1 MIIPPNQNPLPA
13 EEKKGPVTPEEA
25 KAMTPPVDLVEII
38 NTSVA
43 EGAVAGVVMFL
54 RKNKLSTGDDEKA
67 APDHLFFEKVFAEYD
82 TNEEVR
88 KKYPFRSSLKYHITA
103 AIGGGA
109 EAFNLLYAKG
119 EEEHIRKL
127 CRTIAGGEVLN
138 FLEYHIK
145 DAIKIHTDL
154 VKDSRQTVMHDHSD
168 MGMGFGCYD

>member
-1 MIIPPNQNPLPA
+1 MIIPPNQSPLPT
-13 EEKKGPVTPEEA
+13 EQKKEPITPEQA

-54 RKNKLSTGDDEKA
+54 RKNKLSMGDDDKS
-67 APDHLFFEKVFAEYD
+67 APDHLFFQKVFAEYD
-82 TNEEVR
+82 ANEDIR
-88 KKYPFRSSLKYHITA
+88 KTFPFRSSLKYHITA

-109 EAFNLLYAKG
+109 EAFNLLYARG

-138 FLEYHIK
+138 FLEYHVK
-145 DAIKIHTDL
+145 DAIKVHTEL
-154 VKDSRQTVMHDHSD
+154 VKDSRKPVAHE
-168 MGMGFGCYD
+168 GPEFGFGVYD